1 MKNYQVVI
9 TEQAREDLTE
19 LARVIREEY
28 KSPLTAVRYLRN
40 LSKEIKNL
48 KKSAESYSVQ
58 RRKYFN
64 QFGTNVRRLNYKK
77 MTVVYSVIDDT
88 VYVLSVIPSATIKG
102 LS

>member
-1 MKNYQVVI
+1 MKNFHVVV
-9 TEQAREDLTE
+9 TEQAREDLKE

-28 KSPLTAVRYLRN
+28 QSPLTAVRYLRN

-48 KKSAESYSVQ
+48 KNSAESYSIQ

-64 QFGTNVRRLNYKK
+64 QFGSNVRRLNYKK

-88 VYVLSVIPSATIKG
+88 VHVLSVIPSATIKG